1 MTGSSPA
8 DLAVAFRSFARRVRE
23 AAALAD
29 DDAAVAPLGAEVATR
44 VGATATRLGLRPAPG
59 TDWATVAAAVADHVA
74 HVRASEWDEAGLAA
88 LRLES
93 TRIAA
98 VIRRIEALDAR

>member
-1 MTGSSPA
+1 
-8 DLAVAFRSFARRVRE
+8 
-23 AAALAD
+23 
-29 DDAAVAPLGAEVATR
+29 
-44 VGATATRLGLRPAPG
+44 
-59 TDWATVAAAVADHVA
+59 VAAAVADHVA